1 MLLDG
6 IYFLPVA
13 IPVDRRCFYA
23 ASRNKALTECG
34 TQRTLRDF
42 GQDAD
47 AGTDDRPVADEAAAI
62 AGNGGSD
69 DGDTSV
75 VDLDERQF
83 PPVEETVEFVVTQVD
98 YTIEG
103 QGDDESPVVHV
114 FGRTDDN
121 ETDHARVLGFEPYF
135 YAPTDTLDDDSA
147 STTASPAGK

>member
-13 IPVDRRCFYA
+13 ISSPPA
-23 ASRNKALTECG
+23 ASSPSRSKATKSDG
-34 TQRTLRDF
+34 TQGTLGDF

-121 ETDHARVLGFEPYF
+121 ERSMRGLDSSPRLRTD
-135 YAPTDTLDDDSA
+135 
-147 STTASPAGK
+147 